1 MLKRFLCLALCVLL
15 LPVAAATAE
24 TTFSMAGYDGED
36 SNHDWETNQFF
47 TRMQERTGISF
58 TFQEYKSSSDWQKAK
73 EQMFATGELPDVL
86 FKASLTS
93 EELIR
98 YTDSGQLIDL
108 KPLLEENAPHL
119 WALLTENPDW
129 MEAITLPNG
138 KIGALPAIHS
148 ASTQDVLW
156 IQPDLAEQSWAG
168 HAHRPGIPQAGSD
181 RLPRQGSQS
190 EQ

>member
-36 SNHDWETNQFF
+36 SNHDWKTNQFF
-47 TRMQERTGISF
+47 ARMQERTGISF

-119 WALLTENPDW
+119 WTLLTENPDW
-129 MEAITLPNG
+129 M
-138 KIGALPAIHS
+138 
-148 ASTQDVLW
+148 
-156 IQPDLAEQSWAG
+156 
-168 HAHRPGIPQAGSD
+168 
-181 RLPRQGSQS
+181 
-190 EQ
+190 